1 MPPETTDESVRL
13 ELARRALTAYDLPEP
28 VAVRLHGSGLNTV
41 FHVTAN
47 GRSYALR
54 LHRPGYR
61 TTAQIRSELQ
71 FVRYVAEQWTDEP
84 LLDVP
89 CPVLDRSGELV
100 VTTGDPAVRCD
111 LTTWVDGDV
120 LVPGQ
125 GLTADTVGRLGQAL
139 ASLHNLAARYRT
151 PSGFDLPS
159 WDSDGMFV
167 TSPYRPE
174 IAIAD
179 LLGQRDLDL
188 YEEIADRTRTIFAA
202 LDADGRGIIHGDYI
216 LGNCYLQ
223 PAGSEW
229 RVAVFDFDD
238 CGWGYFLYD
247 LCPLLGNLAGYPGAV
262 PDNPDYPMLRDALLA
277 GYRTTR
283 PLPVDL
289 EQHLPTLM
297 AARNANHCL
306 LTARYDVSP
315 TPVEDAAWRMR
326 LARQCLRLEGRGLV
340 GDSG

>member
-1 MPPETTDESVRL
+1 MPPETTDESVQL
-13 ELARRALTAYDLPEP
+13 ELARRALTAYDLPAP

-41 FHVTAN
+41 FHVTAK

-71 FVRYVAEQWTDEP
+71 FVQYVAEQCAEDS

-89 CPVLDRSGELV
+89 CPIRTRNGELV
-100 VTTGDPAVRCD
+100 VTAGDALLD
-111 LTTWVDGDV
+111 LTAWVEGDV
-120 LVPGQ
+120 LVPGK
-125 GLTADTVGRLGQAL
+125 GLTADAVSGLGRAL
-139 ASLHNLAARYRT
+139 ASLHNLAARYR
-151 PSGFDLPS
+151 PPDGFELPR
-159 WDSDGMFV
+159 WDADGMFL
-167 TSPYRPE
+167 TSPYRPD

-179 LLGQRDLDL
+179 LLEPRDLDL
-188 YEEIADRTRTIFAA
+188 YQEIAERTRTIFAA
-202 LDADGRGIIHGDYI
+202 LDADARGIIHGDYI

-223 PAGSEW
+223 PAGSDW
-229 RVAVFDFDD
+229 QVAVFDFDD

-247 LCPLLGNLAGYPGAV
+247 LCPLLGNLAGYPGTV
-262 PDNPDYPMLRDALLA
+262 PDNPDYPLLRDAFLA
-277 GYRTTR
+277 GYRTKR

-326 LARQCLRLEGRGLV
+326 LARQCLRLEGGGLV